1 LIALA
6 ERILTHDNCWERA
19 YRFLMMAY
27 ARQGNRA
34 AALRVFQRCSET
46 LARELDVEP
55 SPETIALAE
64 RLRHGE
70 LAVGT

>member
-1 LIALA
+1 
-6 ERILTHDNCWERA
+6 
-19 YRFLMMAY
+19 LMIAY